1 MLALNPPPLP
11 YKNRWLLPNTLNG
24 TNPLGGC
31 KIHSNSISR
40 SNLVFYVS
48 IKGGVCVCVYTWDR
62 GFLVSH
68 VSLGVRKM
76 GWLHENHWAVGA
88 LLGGGLLESAADGGG
103 LLKLK
108 QMFQLAVC
116 RVCLLAA
123 LVATF
128 MAGWLA
134 WWVVGFLVE
143 RLATPLVGWLV
154 VYLATLFTLQE
165 KSLLARLKCSRKNSN
180 IVAKGY

>member
-11 YKNRWLLPNTLNG
+11 YENRWLLPNTLGG
-24 TNPLGGC
+24 TDPLGGC

-40 SNLVFYVS
+40 SNLVFYIS

-62 GFLVSH
+62 GFLRSH
-68 VSLGVRKM
+68 VSFGVWKM
-76 GWLHENHWAVGA
+76 GWLHENHWAVDA
-88 LLGGGLLESAADGGG
+88 LLSGGLLESTVDGGG

-116 RVCLLAA
+116 RVCLLAVS
-123 LVATF
+123 VAAF

-143 RLATPLVGWLV
+143 WLATPLVGWLV
-154 VYLATLFTLQE
+154 VYLATLFTGPDGC
-165 KSLLARLKCSRKNSN
+165 LACWLAALFTNLGGCF
-180 IVAKGY
+180 A